1 MKIHSTHTSATQKKR
16 EICKICQDPTLTRR
30 ITTKMKGIAYKFGN
44 NINTDLIISG
54 RYKFSITDPN
64 ELAKHVFEDVDPDFY
79 KNLKAKSFFVVAG
92 KNFGCGSSREQAPL
106 AIKYA
111 GGYAVLAKSFARI
124 FYRNAFN
131 LGLPLI
137 ECDTGKIKDGDLIE
151 VDLKRGII
159 SNAIKGYSLRIK
171 PFNKFQRALIEE
183 GGIVNLY
190 KKHGGFNIG
199 TT

>member
-1 MKIHSTHTSATQKKR
+1 
-16 EICKICQDPTLTRR
+16 
-30 ITTKMKGIAYKFGN
+30 MKGIVYKFGDDV
-44 NINTDLIISG
+44 NTDLIISG

-64 ELAKHVFEDVDPDFY
+64 ELAKHVFEDADPDFY
-79 KNLKAKSFFVVAG
+79 KGLQGRQFFVVAG

-111 GGYAVLAKSFARI
+111 GGQAVLAKSFARI

-137 ECDTGKIKDGDLIE
+137 ECNTSKIKSGDEIE
-151 VDLKRGII
+151 VDLK
-159 SNAIKGYSLRIK
+159 KGLVNVAKGHSLNIK
-171 PFNKFQRALIEE
+171 PFNKFQTALIKE

-190 KKHGGFNIG
+190 KKHGGLNIVI
-199 TT
+199 

>member
-1 MKIHSTHTSATQKKR
+1 MIKA
-16 EICKICQDPTLTRR
+16 
-30 ITTKMKGIAYKFGN
+30 IAYKFGDDV
-44 NINTDLIISG
+44 NTDLIISG

-64 ELAKHVFEDVDPDFY
+64 ELARHVFEDIEPDFY
-79 KNLKAKSFFVVAG
+79 KKVQGRSFFVVGG

-111 GGYAVLAKSFARI
+111 GAYAVLGKSFARI

-137 ECDTGKIKDGDLIE
+137 ECDTGRIKDGDMIE
-151 VDLKRGII
+151 VDFDKGIAK
-159 SNAIKGYSLRIK
+159 SPIKGYSLGIK
-171 PFNKFQRALIEE
+171 PFNEFQRALIKE

-190 KKHGGFNIG
+190 KKYGGLKID
-199 TT
+199 T

>member
-1 MKIHSTHTSATQKKR
+1 
-16 EICKICQDPTLTRR
+16 
-30 ITTKMKGIAYKFGN
+30 MKGIAYKFGN
-44 NINTDLIISG
+44 DINTDLIISG
-54 RYKFSITDPN
+54 RYKFSITDPD
-64 ELAKHVFEDVDPDFY
+64 ELAKHVFEDANPNFY
-79 KNLKAKSFFVVAG
+79 RELHGRPFFVVAG

-111 GGYAVLAKSFARI
+111 GCHAVLAKSFARI

-137 ECDTGKIKDGDLIE
+137 ECNTGLIKEGEELE
-151 VDLKRGII
+151 VDLKKGVISSKKGIPL
-159 SNAIKGYSLRIK
+159 NIK

-190 KKHGGFNIG
+190 KKHGGLNIAA
-199 TT
+199 

>member
-1 MKIHSTHTSATQKKR
+1 MR
-16 EICKICQDPTLTRR
+16 EVV
-30 ITTKMKGIAYKFGN
+30 YKFGN

-64 ELAKHVFEDVDPDFY
+64 ELARHVFEDIDPDFY
-79 KNLKAKSFFVVAG
+79 RKLKARPFFVVAG

-111 GGYAVLAKSFARI
+111 GGQAVLAKSFARI

-137 ECDTGKIKDGDLIE
+137 ECSTDKIKNGDIIDL
-151 VDLKRGII
+151 DLKKGIV
-159 SNAIKGYSLRIK
+159 SNAAKRYSFKIK
-171 PFNKFQRALIEE
+171 PFNKFQNALIEE

-190 KKHGGFNIG
+190 KKHGGLKIAP
-199 TT
+199 